1 MGNLMVHFRDERNMV
16 KSVKKLMPNI
26 GYSNIAILKK
36 QLNEDNFNIE
46 MDLLY
51 AGCWKDVNSNFYA
64 AVGTMAFLLKYN
76 YHIQIEEWTGNGYLS
91 ETILYNK
98 CQCYYLEHRNK
109 YANRSHRKFP
119 EDLMYYLA
127 ELYDVED
134 TTEKVS
140 TKDLCD
146 ATMIDGKTEIRKQD
160 IYNMAERISDI
171 DIREVRFGK
180 RKLTQEEKDRIYFMK
195 FYLSRQEAERWHNA

>member
-1 MGNLMVHFRDERNMV
+1 MH
-16 KSVKKLMPNI
+16 
-26 GYSNIAILKK
+26 
-36 QLNEDNFNIE
+36 
-46 MDLLY
+46 
-51 AGCWKDVNSNFYA
+51 
-64 AVGTMAFLLKYN
+64 
-76 YHIQIEEWTGNGYLS
+76 
-91 ETILYNK
+91 
-98 CQCYYLEHRNK
+98 
-109 YANRSHRKFP
+109 
-119 EDLMYYLA
+119 YLA